1 MCDLRALVPHPGAD
15 RDADAPGQLLIAALR
30 CHAAGTGC
38 DLLGFLELAL
48 GRAEA
53 PAAARA
59 LAGFAR
65 ALLAGARRPVRL
77 GEAGEPP
84 TADELAAARLVGALA
99 DGDVAVAGR
108 LLAWLAPPPARAR
121 LLAAAATLATRLAQH
136 ALPAAAE

>member
-15 RDADAPGQLLIAALR
+15 PAGQLLIAALR

-48 GRAEA
+48 GPAQA
-53 PAAARA
+53 PAAAVA

-65 ALLAGARRPVRL
+65 ALLAGARRAPRL
-77 GEAGEPP
+77 GEPGMPP
-84 TADELAAARLVGALA
+84 TADEMAAARLLAALGH
-99 DGDVAVAGR
+99 GDTETAAQ

-121 LLAAAATLATRLAQH
+121 LLAAAATLARRLAGT